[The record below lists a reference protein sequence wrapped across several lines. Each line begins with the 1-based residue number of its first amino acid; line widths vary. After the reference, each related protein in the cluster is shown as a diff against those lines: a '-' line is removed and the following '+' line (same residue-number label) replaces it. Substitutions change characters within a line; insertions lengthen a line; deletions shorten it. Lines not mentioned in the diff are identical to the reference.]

1 MSRGKRKTTVEPVN
15 LDKVVAVIKTAHCP
29 SRSGRSELS
38 YQLGK
43 DEALK
48 LYIKITDNTGNGY
61 FNAEWLCLEAIQH
74 QLEKYSM
81 PFGAQQIR
89 NLFEGKSVNTLHF
102 VFAALLSE
110 GFLIKDEQNT
120 RQYRLGDVEGFKL
133 RTESLSVPG
142 LMAIKTPD
150 TDTDTVKAKSKSG
163 NKRQSMNMD
172 DESLLDSLLQSA

>member
-15 LDKVVAVIKTAHCP
+15 LDKIVAVIKTAHCP
-29 SRSGRSELS
+29 SRSGRSQLS

-133 RTESLSVPG
+133 RTESLSDPG
-142 LMAIKTPD
+142 TMAINP